1 MTLSDYLIDLMLS
14 VILIV
19 GAYQFYFWCQRQAFR
34 PSRRLGLTIDDR
46 FPYWPSWVWIYSFL
60 YYPMILALNFVVD
73 SPRQFTHMAAGFLLL
88 LALQMLCFL
97 LFPVTTPE
105 QWRHLNRRRGFSE
118 RFLALVH
125 RFDATS
131 NCFPS
136 MHVSVAMLTAM
147 FLAPHMGQLAYTFPA
162 LIAVSCLFTKQHY
175 VVDLPF
181 GAGLGWG
188 VFQVTAA
195 LDPIFRTGAG

>member
-1 MTLSDYLIDLMLS
+1 MRPSDYLIDLILS
-14 VILIV
+14 VIMIV

-34 PSRRLGLTIDDR
+34 PSRRLGLTIDER
-46 FPYWPSWVWIYSFL
+46 FPYWPSWVWVYSFL
-60 YYPMILALNFVVD
+60 YYPMILVLNFVVD
-73 SPRQFTHMAAGFLLL
+73 SPRQFTHMAAGFILLL
-88 LALQMLCFL
+88 VVQMACFL

-105 QWRHLNRRRGFSE
+105 KWRHLNQRRDTSE

-147 FLAPHMGQLAYTFPA
+147 YLAPHLGHAAFAFPL
-162 LIAVSCLFTKQHY
+162 LIAVSCIFTKQHY
-175 VVDLPF
+175 LVDLPV
-181 GAGLGWG
+181 GAVLGWG
-188 VFQVTAA
+188 IFQFTSLLEV
-195 LDPIFRTGAG
+195 GV